1 MYWWHRSAEL
11 VCAVQVGRFGLITT
25 NSLRQTFNRR
35 VVQSALKQG
44 LSLIFAVPDHPWVD
58 SANGAAVRIAM
69 TVAMNGSHEG
79 RLLSLANEG
88 PGDHG
93 EATVVLAERRGSIHA
108 DLRIGANV
116 AAAVPMEANA
126 GISSRGFE
134 LGNAGFIVSRVQAVS
149 MGLGVANGLEQH
161 VHEYRNGRDLTSRPR
176 GVMVIDLFGL
186 TVDEV
191 RARFPD
197 VYQWLFERVKPERD
211 VNRDQRLLTYWWLH
225 RRLREDLRLMQY
237 GLPRYL
243 ATVETAK
250 HRVFQFLDSNVM
262 PDNKLVVI
270 ALSDALNHGV
280 LSSRVHGAWALAAG
294 SWLGVG
300 NDPVYVKSRCFEAF
314 PFPSEDTGLTPQ
326 LTERIR
332 SLAEQLDAHRKTR
345 QAAHSTVTITGMY
358 NVLEKLRSGEALTTA
373 DRTLNDNGLVSVL
386 RSLHDELDAA
396 VLAAYGWADLSL
408 PADTD
413 ALLLRLVELN
423 TKRAHEE
430 AAGTVR
436 WLRPDFQCG
445 AGQGE
450 QTAIE
455 GEAEADGGDKE
466 NAATTAKAITSSKP
480 WPTGLADQIKSV
492 ADVLEVAGAGLDLEA
507 LAARF
512 SGRGRWRERLPTIL
526 DALVALGRAR
536 TQGAGRWFDAGR

>member
-1 MYWWHRSAEL
+1 
-11 VCAVQVGRFGLITT
+11 
-25 NSLRQTFNRR
+25 
-35 VVQSALKQG
+35 
-44 LSLIFAVPDHPWVD
+44 
-58 SANGAAVRIAM
+58 
-69 TVAMNGSHEG
+69 
-79 RLLSLANEG
+79 
-88 PGDHG
+88 
-93 EATVVLAERRGSIHA
+93 
-108 DLRIGANV
+108 
-116 AAAVPMEANA
+116 
-126 GISSRGFE
+126 
-134 LGNAGFIVSRVQAVS
+134 
-149 MGLGVANGLEQH
+149 
-161 VHEYRNGRDLTSRPR
+161 
-176 GVMVIDLFGL
+176 
-186 TVDEV
+186 
-191 RARFPD
+191 
-197 VYQWLFERVKPERD
+197 
-211 VNRDQRLLTYWWLH
+211 
-225 RRLREDLRLMQY
+225 
-237 GLPRYL
+237 
-243 ATVETAK
+243 
-250 HRVFQFLDSNVM
+250 
-262 PDNKLVVI
+262 
-270 ALSDALNHGV
+270 
-280 LSSRVHGAWALAAG
+280 
-294 SWLGVG
+294 VG
-300 NDPVYVKSRCFEAF
+300 NDPRYNKSKCFESF
-314 PFPSEDTGLTPQ
+314 PFPNTDTRLTTE
-326 LTERIR
+326 LTDRIR
-332 SLAEQLDAHRKTR
+332 GLAEQIDAHRKAR
-345 QAAHSTVTITGMY
+345 QAAHADVTLTALY
-358 NVLEKLRSGEALTTA
+358 NVLEKLRGNQPLSAKDKTIHEH
-373 DRTLNDNGLVSVL
+373 GLVGVL

-436 WLRPDFQCG
+436 WLRPDFQRG